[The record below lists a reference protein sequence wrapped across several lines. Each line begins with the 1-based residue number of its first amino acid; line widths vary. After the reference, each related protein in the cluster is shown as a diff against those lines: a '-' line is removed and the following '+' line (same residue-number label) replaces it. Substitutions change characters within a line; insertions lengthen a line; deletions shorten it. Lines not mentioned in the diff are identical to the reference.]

1 VSGPA
6 RNTAESA
13 TPQELKAASLRLA
26 LWLGALVVIGPAIR
40 ALPLGQTTRT
50 VILAWI
56 LMAAALYWLYGGLGF
71 RPLLLLQIVIF
82 STAVTLLSIKV
93 LLVGLDVKQFDF
105 LREAG
110 RTLLIVG
117 GACAGANLG
126 MMLVA
131 SLRRR

>member
-1 VSGPA
+1 MIGPA
-6 RNTAESA
+6 EHTAEQA
-13 TPQELKAASLRLA
+13 TPAELKAASLRLA
-26 LWLGALVVIGPAIR
+26 LWLAALVVIGPAVR

-50 VILAWI
+50 AILAWI
-56 LMAAALYWLYGGLGF
+56 LAAAALYWLYGGLGY

-93 LLVGLDVKQFDF
+93 LLVGLSVKQFDF

-110 RTLLIVG
+110 RALLIAG

>member
-1 VSGPA
+1 MPGPA
-6 RNTAESA
+6 EHTAEQA
-13 TPQELKAASLRLA
+13 TPSELRAASVRLA
-26 LWLGALVVIGPAIR
+26 LWLVALVVIGPLIR

-50 VILAWI
+50 AILAW
-56 LMAAALYWLYGGLGF
+56 LLAAAALYWLYGGLGY
-71 RPLLLLQIVIF
+71 RPLLLLQVILF
-82 STAVTLLSIKV
+82 SSAITLLSIKV
-93 LLVGLDVKQFDF
+93 LLVGLSVKEFDF

-110 RTLLIVG
+110 RGLLIAG